1 MKLSAQAAGAL
12 SRPEE
17 LVGLRPDIDASIK
30 ASLHMCLTKT
40 NLGLGKRTVGKA
52 RDTYEVGD
60 KLVIVTTDRQSAFD
74 RILAAIPFKGQV
86 LNQTS
91 AWWMRGTQHIAP
103 NALLAVPDP
112 NVSVMR
118 RCQVFPVEFVVRGYL
133 TGYTATSLWTHY
145 SAGAREYCG
154 NSFSDGMRKNDRLEA
169 NVVTPTTKAA
179 DHDKPIAPQDIV
191 ARGLMSQADWDQVS
205 ATALA
210 LFEHGQREAA
220 QRGLLLVDTKYEFGV
235 DADGRILLVDE
246 IHTPDSSR
254 YWLADSYAER
264 HAAGQEPQSIDKEF
278 LRLWFRANCDPY
290 ADAELPAAPE
300 ELVVEL
306 ARRYVLLYE
315 TITGQRFEPAPVGQ
329 ERAQGMAASTRAAL
343 EAL

>member
-210 LFEHGQREAA
+210 LFEHGQREGRAA
-220 QRGLLLVDTKYEFGV
+220 
-235 DADGRILLVDE
+235 
-246 IHTPDSSR
+246 

-315 TITGQRFEPAPVGQ
+315 TITGQRFEPAP
-329 ERAQGMAASTRAAL
+329 
-343 EAL
+343 